1 MEGGGA
7 GWPGGA
13 TRPQRGVV
21 AAGQRALCLA
31 GFPFLVK
38 QVLKQATTCFRT
50 AKRARLPKK
59 EEEEKSACRNEGSA
73 VGPLLAALRCRCA
86 ALLVP

>member
-1 MEGGGA
+1 VAGRGHAPPEGGCGRWPAGA
-7 GWPGGA
+7 LPRW
-13 TRPQRGVV
+13 
-21 AAGQRALCLA
+21 L
-31 GFPFLVK
+31 PFLVK
-38 QVLKQATTCFRT
+38 QQVLKQATTCFRT

-86 ALLVP
+86 ALLVPC